1 MQNLSKTKTFHH
13 RGEKIMIATLTG
25 KIKLT
30 GPDHLILDVK
40 GVGYEV
46 FASAF
51 TLQSVK
57 ALEQV
62 ELFIYTHVKED
73 TLRLYG
79 FFELAEKT
87 MFLSLLQMNGV
98 GPKMALAILSAAPS
112 LQDLVSMIEHSD
124 IKGLSRLPRV
134 GKKTAQ
140 QMILTLKGKLSTESE
155 DQELTK
161 ARQDLRAALSGLGF
175 KSVEIQ
181 SVLDNIK
188 ISQNREKDLKKALS
202 YLQPEFLP

>member
-1 MQNLSKTKTFHH
+1 
-13 RGEKIMIATLTG
+13 MIATLTG

-51 TLQSVK
+51 TLQAVRV
-57 ALEQV
+57 LEQT
-62 ELFIYTHVKED
+62 ELFIYTHVRED
-73 TLRLYG
+73 SLKLYG
-79 FFELAEKT
+79 FLELAEKT

-112 LQDLVSMIEHSD
+112 LQDLVDMIEHSD

-140 QMILTLKGKLSTESE
+140 QMILTLKGKLDTKST